1 MMKNKWTVLL
11 LLAVMLTLGGC
22 AFGKEQTKVI
32 TNRVDGSTEEDSVEE
47 IPVEES
53 GAATEDKEAEEIPE
67 EEPPEETAAG
77 EESDVEVSSNNVTEV
92 NFDGFEAN
100 VPEETFKSAVSYIGR
115 QGDKI
120 PSVNYSETKFTPSKR
135 DTKAK
140 AVNIADSIDSRL
152 NLMSMKKIRMLRED
166 NNGTTIDF
174 TVYTNTVDTDVR
186 QIEKIV
192 STEYCSDGRDVT
204 NFYFTN
210 GKLGYV
216 YSYKDDIYGSTY
228 RDSNIPGRK
237 CYFSNNAMI
246 ECYINDDDALQRN
259 SAYTAKD
266 YKTYNEFIRTEF
278 DALEKDLV
286 NRAYTTYMAV
296 KDIPGTA
303 LLSGYVADEYGGIL
317 SNVKITVTS
326 KANEYSQEFTT
337 NGDGYY
343 EVRVPVNTADWYGM
357 RFRYGD
363 FHEVSIDDI
372 HIPKGTIEY
381 SLGITYM
388 AADGENKHDTE
399 YYLLDITQKPP
410 KRLRDN
416 EYQIILSYDSTK
428 ADLQPYT
435 MSLNKGKSETALS
448 TIITVDDD
456 SQYKYFVT
464 DQRGGRRDNTMT
476 YEMSVSEA
484 AVKVYNKDGL
494 VASYQVP
501 VNRAGVVWEVFE
513 IDGTEIIPVS
523 NYYYDVGKEIFFQ

>member
-1 MMKNKWTVLL
+1 MKKIWTILL
-11 LLAVMLTLGGC
+11 LFTVMALAGGC
-22 AFGKEQTKVI
+22 AYGKEQAEVI
-32 TNRVDGSTEEDSVEE
+32 TNRADSEEDTAGEEISVDVPEPETEEVDAEE
-47 IPVEES
+47 IQMEE
-53 GAATEDKEAEEIPE
+53 EPEEEEAEE
-67 EEPPEETAAG
+67 
-77 EESDVEVSSNNVTEV
+77 EESSSDEVTEV

-100 VPEETFKSAVSYIGR
+100 ASEETFKNAVSYINK
-115 QGDKI
+115 QGNQI
-120 PSVNYSETKFTPSKR
+120 PSINYDEVKYKPGKR

-140 AVNIADSIDSRL
+140 AENIAQSIDSRL
-152 NLMSMKKIRMLRED
+152 NVLSMKKIRMLRED
-166 NNGTTIDF
+166 TNGTTIDF
-174 TVYTNTVDTDVR
+174 TVYMNKANKN
-186 QIEKIV
+186 QNYIEKIV
-192 STEYCSDGRDVT
+192 STEYCSDGRDIT
-204 NFYFTN
+204 NFYFVK
-210 GKLGYV
+210 GELRYV

-228 RDSNIPGRK
+228 RDSNIPGKK
-237 CYFSNNAMI
+237 CYFSKNAMI
-246 ECYINDDDALQRN
+246 ECYINDDDALLRN

-266 YKTYNEFIRTEF
+266 YKSYDEFIRTEY

-317 SNVKITVTS
+317 SNVKITLTS
-326 KANEYSQEFTT
+326 KANEYTQEFTT

-343 EVRVPVNTADWYGM
+343 EVRVPVNKEDWYGL
-357 RFRYGD
+357 RFHYGD
-363 FHEVSIDDI
+363 FREVSIDDV
-372 HIPKGTIEY
+372 HIPAGTVEY

-388 AADGENKHDTE
+388 AAEGENKHDTE
-399 YYLLDITQKPP
+399 YYLLDVTQKPP
-410 KRLRDN
+410 KRLRNN

-428 ADLQPYT
+428 ADLKPFM
-435 MSLNKGKSETALS
+435 MSLNKGKSETSLS
-448 TIITVDDD
+448 TIITVDED

-484 AVKVYNKDGL
+484 VVKVFNKDGL

-513 IDGTEIIPVS
+513 IDGTKIIPVS